1 MKAGFANKISYYY
14 LVFCD
19 ADVDK
24 HLENKLYIIIWLL
37 QNLLYKYQEMTDPKF
52 DIKVMINDI

>member
-37 QNLLYKYQEMTDPKF
+37 QNLLYK
-52 DIKVMINDI
+52 